1 MLRGAEGSGGR
12 EPAPGLGPSTM
23 HTKTFKLFRVLIHR
37 ETGIWLRDNKEVMLA
52 SRLSRRLRH
61 LSIGGFDEYYAYL
74 GNLNGGKQEIVELIN
89 CVTTNKTSF
98 FRESHHFDFLVEQT
112 VRWVMTRQPNSE
124 RSLRIWSA
132 ACSTGEE
139 PYSIAISLLDALHA
153 TRVSGYCSRLQSPR
167 RGFGQTAA
175 LGEQSWEVEVIASD
189 IDTKVIETGRNA
201 TYDRHNLDSVPDTQL
216 KKYFLRGK
224 GASAGLVRV
233 KPEATSFVEF
243 KRINLMD
250 EKWPIAGGL
259 DAIFFRNALIYFR
272 QDIQERFL
280 RRMVSLLKPGG
291 YLFLGHSENVP
302 WLHDVLLPL
311 KNTIY
316 QRRATAQNPGIPSK
330 DPK

>member
-1 MLRGAEGSGGR
+1 MDGR
-12 EPAPGLGPSTM
+12 
-23 HTKTFKLFRVLIHR
+23 TFKMFRALIHR

-74 GNLNGGKQEIVELIN
+74 ENLHGGKQEIVELIN

-98 FRESHHFDFLVEQT
+98 FREPHHFDFLVEQT
-112 VRWVMTRQPNSE
+112 VRWVRTRQPNSE

-139 PYSIAISLLDALHA
+139 PYSIAISLLDALQA
-153 TRVSGYCSRLQSPR
+153 AQVSGYCPRLKAPR

-175 LGEQSWEVEVIASD
+175 FGEQSWEVQVIASD
-189 IDTKVIETGRNA
+189 IDTNVIETGKNA
-201 TYDRHNLDSVPDTQL
+201 TYDQHNLDSVSATQL

-250 EKWPIAGGL
+250 ENWPITGGL
-259 DAIFFRNALIYFR
+259 DAIFFRNALIYFKK
-272 QDIQERFL
+272 DIQENFL
-280 RRMVSLLKPGG
+280 RRMVALLKPGG
-291 YLFLGHSENVP
+291 YLFLGHSENIP

-311 KNTIY
+311 KNTIF
-316 QRRATAQNPGIPSK
+316 QRRGAARNPGIP
-330 DPK
+330 PKEPK